1 MLRNDRLNLL
11 PRGSILAFCET
22 EEVKNVLTEVFSD
35 TVMSRVEAAA
45 AIIGTPDEKKLSKRL
60 QNDGVPMCLIVEV
73 SGGSAPEILQ
83 RLSEFAPYCGPDTV
97 VIVIGHHNDVHLYRS
112 LISEGVADYL
122 VTPMSAGQIL
132 RTLALR
138 LSTRSES
145 QAGEIIAVVG
155 ARGGSGATTIAVN
168 IAWQLANKR
177 NHRTCLVDLDL
188 PFGGVA
194 AALDC
199 KPDPEFSSL
208 LYTPSLIKDVDIL
221 NRMLIEKTSNLSV
234 LCAAPDLSLSRNA
247 GNEEGIAHLIA
258 LLRSEFAY
266 TVLDLPLHWSPAIED
281 LLVQAKYLVLV
292 TTPTFSGIP
301 PAQTLLGHL
310 AKIRA
315 ESPLVVLNQTQS
327 HNKAD
332 WSDEEVGRALATSN
346 IFTINADAAFPESV
360 AHGKPLSQFAPSHDA
375 AKKLDLL
382 IATLFGENNE
392 KRPSRM
398 KSLFSF
404 LDRSK

>member
-1 MLRNDRLNLL
+1 MLRSDRLNLL

-22 EEVKNVLTEVFSD
+22 EEVKNVLLEVFSD
-35 TVMSRVEAAA
+35 PVMSRVEAAA
-45 AIIGTPDEKKLSKRL
+45 AIVGTPDDKKLLKRL

-73 SGGSAPEILQ
+73 SGSSAPEILQ
-83 RLSEFAPYCGPDTV
+83 RLAEFAPYCGPETV
-97 VIVIGHHNDVHLYRS
+97 VIVVGHHNDVHLYRS

-122 VTPMSAGQIL
+122 VAPMAVGQIL
-132 RTLALR
+132 RTLSLR
-138 LSTRSES
+138 LSPRSES
-145 QAGEIIAVVG
+145 QAGDIIAVVG
-155 ARGGSGATTIAVN
+155 ARGGSGATTVAVN

-199 KPDPEFSSL
+199 KPDPEISSL
-208 LYTPSLIKDVDIL
+208 LYTPSLITDVDVL
-221 NRMLIEKTSNLSV
+221 NSMLIEKTPNLSV
-234 LCAAPDLSLSRNA
+234 LCAAPDLSVSRNA
-247 GNEEGIAHLIA
+247 RNEEGMEHLIG

-266 TVLDLPLHWSPAIED
+266 TVLDLPLHWTPAIED

-301 PAQTLLGHL
+301 PTQTLLGHL

-315 ESPLVVLNQTQS
+315 ESPLVVLNHT
-327 HNKAD
+327 HPNNKAD
-332 WSDEEVGRALATSN
+332 WSDEEVSRALATSN
-346 IFTINADAAFPESV
+346 IVTINTDKAFPESV
-360 AHGKPLSQFAPSHDA
+360 AHGKPLSQFAPSHEA
-375 AKKLDLL
+375 SKKLDRL
-382 IATLFGENNE
+382 IAQLLGEQSE
-392 KRPSRM
+392 KRTSRI

-404 LDRSK
+404 LDRGK